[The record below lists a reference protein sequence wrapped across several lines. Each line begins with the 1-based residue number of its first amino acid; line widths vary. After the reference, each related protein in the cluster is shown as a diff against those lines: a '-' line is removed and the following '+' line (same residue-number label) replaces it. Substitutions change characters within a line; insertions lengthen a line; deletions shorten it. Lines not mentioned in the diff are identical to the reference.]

1 MSDTY
6 ARNIVD
12 NVDRAVN
19 EADRL
24 IHRTFYGCKGVV
36 HGRLECAADCFTD
49 ICSDICKNALDRVP
63 DPRKEGSNI
72 AKHVFNIRVC
82 FREFCV
88 KP

>member
-1 MSDTY
+1 MIIPRSYRVEPVSYTHLANVSDTY

-36 HGRLECAADCFTD
+36 HGRLEGAAEMC
-49 ICSDICKNALDRVP
+49 
-63 DPRKEGSNI
+63 
-72 AKHVFNIRVC
+72 IRDSLLTA
-82 FREFCV
+82 RHTRTTRQRRR
-88 KP
+88 